1 MSPELIAFQ
10 KKLETCQQEFHQ
22 LLHEYARLR
31 RISPR
36 VRAEASKMLEQYLIR
51 MSRMIKQ
58 VGQEYHDDLLQ
69 GISLL
74 KLKMMQ

>member
-1 MSPELIAFQ
+1 MSPELNAFQ
-10 KKLETCQQEFHQ
+10 KKLDSCQQEFLQ

-36 VRAEASKMLEQYLIR
+36 MRTEAAKMLEQYLIH
-51 MSRMIKQ
+51 MHRMIKQ
-58 VGQEYHDDLLQ
+58 VNQEYHDDLLQ

-74 KLKMMQ
+74 KIKMM